1 MKFSPPTDLRGI
13 MLYLWKI
20 IDNPRILKDTLNNF
34 IAFDLSLTTLN
45 KAKKMVEQAVK
56 QGYLLEDS
64 TLEYVKLN
72 DDLEKEFLEWQNN
85 GKLKV
90 KEIQK
95 ILDTNWRPNAIIS
108 VNQHYLALLVDLIDP
123 SIYDQGAKL
132 RSSAVKI
139 LQNNFDTEISGNVKE
154 NLGENDTQIYPF
166 EINIE
171 NQQISHSCP
180 DFVNNRCKKKKFCL
194 HLGRL
199 VIKLYAKEPEL
210 TVSLLKNIVY
220 NREKWQFK
228 ISR

>member
-45 KAKKMVEQAVK
+45 KAKKMVEQAIK

-72 DDLEKEFLEWQNN
+72 DNLEKEFIQWQNS

-95 ILDTNWRPNAIIS
+95 ILDTTWRPKTKIS

-123 SIYDQGAKL
+123 SIYDQATKL
-132 RSSAVKI
+132 RSSAIKI
-139 LQNNFDTEISGNVKE
+139 LQNDFDTEISGKIKE
-154 NLGENDTQIYPF
+154 NHGEGDAQIYPF
-166 EINIE
+166 EINIKKKE
-171 NQQISHSCP
+171 LNHTCP
-180 DFVNNRCKKKKFCL
+180 DFINIRSKKKKFCS

-199 VIKLYAKEPEL
+199 IIKLYAKEPEQ
-210 TVSLLKNIVY
+210 TVALLKNIVY
-220 NREKWQFK
+220 NREKWQFR
-228 ISR
+228 ISH